1 MVHKPIIICNPEP
14 RCFPKNLPPPAF
26 HPNRLILLAY
36 VLNPTTHSTNTTAR
50 LTLFASL
57 QTFKQPIYNPTP
69 CSSQMNANAFTMS
82 SISSSSSSPQSVKR
96 VRFSPDVKDSDD
108 LASSSSSDRE
118 RNSPRVIPRTPKR
131 PTYGA
136 FQLSPAMSD
145 TSSGMHHSKHHGRG
159 PAGYLRV
166 HDFVVVPEDVDL
178 LVHSLLLPPPTSQR
192 VVYDVR
198 THPMQAY
205 IHAMPP
211 FPLAPHYSA
220 LATQPALRR
229 VQLVSRILPWTI
241 VVENPMG
248 VTIGD
253 ILYRVHASLSK
264 TVAKEEYES
273 VKDGS
278 AQARILQAYKRNCT
292 PTPGLPSRTR
302 EEGLK
307 RIDFLTERTFFSGIQ
322 KDMEFLNSRVR
333 DPNMRAESFVLE
345 FASAS

>member
-1 MVHKPIIICNPEP
+1 
-14 RCFPKNLPPPAF
+14 
-26 HPNRLILLAY
+26 
-36 VLNPTTHSTNTTAR
+36 
-50 LTLFASL
+50 
-57 QTFKQPIYNPTP
+57 
-69 CSSQMNANAFTMS
+69 MS
-82 SISSSSSSPQSVKR
+82 SISSSSSPQSVKR

-108 LASSSSSDRE
+108 LGSSSSSDRE
-118 RNSPRVIPRTPKR
+118 RSSPRVIPRTPKR

-145 TSSGMHHSKHHGRG
+145 TSS
-159 PAGYLRV
+159 
-166 HDFVVVPEDVDL
+166 VVPNDVDL

-205 IHAMPP
+205 IHSMPP

-220 LATQPALRR
+220 LATQPALQRI
-229 VQLVSRILPWTI
+229 QLVSRIHPWTV

-253 ILYRVHASLSK
+253 ILYRVHASLNK
-264 TVAKEEYES
+264 TVAKEEYEAI
-273 VKDGS
+273 KDGE
-278 AQARILQAYKRNCT
+278 AQARVLRAYKRNCT
-292 PTPGLPSRTR
+292 PTPGLPPRTR

>member
-1 MVHKPIIICNPEP
+1 MSLLSSPRASLFRTNPHLLPTPSPNLTGFP
-14 RCFPKNLPPPAF
+14 RLRPPTQLDI
-26 HPNRLILLAY
+26 H
-36 VLNPTTHSTNTTAR
+36 TA
-50 LTLFASL
+50 TVASSL
-57 QTFKQPIYNPTP
+57 QTLPYNNPVLA
-69 CSSQMNANAFTMS
+69 SHLMNANAFTMS

-108 LASSSSSDRE
+108 VASSSSSE

-145 TSSGMHHSKHHGRG
+145 TSSGMHSNHLHGHHER
-159 PAGYLRV
+159 PEYLRGR
-166 HDFVVVPEDVDL
+166 DFVVLPEDVDL

-253 ILYRVHASLSK
+253 ILYRVHASLNK
-264 TVAKEEYES
+264 TVAKEEYEA
-273 VKDGS
+273 VRDGG

-292 PTPGLPSRTR
+292 STPGLPSRTR

-322 KDMEFLNSRVR
+322 KDMEFLYSRVH
-333 DPNMRAESFVLE
+333 DPDMRAESFVLE